1 MKGVFAWVWKKPLQA
16 EKNIEKNIVAQKHLI
31 ALVEIMAFATIAKET
46 GFINLIKKFK
56 KVLTN

>member
-16 EKNIEKNIVAQKHLI
+16 EKNIEKNTEAQKHSI
-31 ALVEIMAFATIAKET
+31 ALVEIMVLAIIVRGI
-46 GFINLIKKFK
+46 GFTNLIKKFK

>member
-16 EKNIEKNIVAQKHLI
+16 EKNIEKNIVAQKHFL
-31 ALVEIMAFATIAKET
+31 ALVEIMVLATTVKGI
-46 GFINLIKKFK
+46 GFTNLIKKFK